1 MDNFKLY
8 KIRCLTNMHVGNGDA
23 SYTLIDNQVQ
33 KDAITGFPVIN
44 SSSLKGSLKNF
55 LGDKCDIDEINNIF
69 GDNMEGIGQYK
80 IFPGMLL
87 SIPLRSN
94 KKPFFRATCPRI
106 IKDFIDF
113 VSNFQY
119 RLDYMG
125 DLEKIQKLVG
135 ENKNSISVIKCF
147 NEDIEDD
154 KDLRV
159 EGFRSDLKDGLDI
172 ENNQKITSLFGENLI
187 IVDDRTFLNI
197 VSELPIIAR
206 NKLDNG
212 ESENLWYEE
221 IVPRETRFYFGVM
234 CGKKHVN
241 KFEKIK
247 GHPIQ
252 IGGNATIG
260 YGYCNITSINEK

>member
-55 LGDKCDIDEINNIF
+55 LRDICDSNEINNIF
-69 GDNMEGIGQYK
+69 GDDKEGIGQYK

-87 SIPLRSN
+87 SIPVRSN
-94 KKPFFRATCPRI
+94 KKTFFRATCSRI

-113 VSNFQY
+113 ADNFQY
-119 RLDYMG
+119 ELDYVG
-125 DLEKIQKLVG
+125 DLEKIQKFAE

-154 KDLRV
+154 KNLRV
-159 EGFRSDLKDGLDI
+159 EGFKSDLKDVLDI
-172 ENNQKITSLFGENLI
+172 KNKEKLESLFGENLVV
-187 IVDDRTFLNI
+187 VDDKTFLNI

-234 CGKKHVN
+234 CGKEHVN

-247 GHPIQ
+247 EHPIQ